1 MAKDLVIVL
10 AGGAG
15 KRLLLLSEDRAKP
28 AVPFGGI
35 YRIIDF
41 ALSNCVNSGLYH
53 IFVLSQYRPRSL
65 MRHLDFGNP
74 WDLNRLN
81 AGMVILQPHVG
92 TVGSHWYQGNADAVR
107 QNIHLI
113 EERSPE
119 AVLILAGDHV
129 YKMDYRP
136 LLAFHKQRN
145 ADLTIAVKRVR
156 PEETIKFGTCA
167 LDKDKRITRFEE
179 KAKAPRSNLASMGI
193 YVFSRRALFDCLL
206 ADAGDSDSAHDFGKD
221 IVPSMIADRSVCG
234 YEFRGY
240 WQDVGTV
247 GSYFESN
254 MTLLEP
260 DSPIDLANADWPIL
274 TKFEDLPPARFLAS
288 ANVGE
293 SLICDGSVIEGTVES
308 SIVSPGV
315 TIGEGA
321 VVRNSIIL
329 NGCTVEQGA
338 RINLSVVDKNTIIG
352 ENARIGSGIDFAAN
366 RDHAEIMHQGVTL
379 IGKQSFVPPNSV
391 IGRNCLVRV
400 SEPGGS
406 PLRIESGMTAV

>member
-41 ALSNCVNSGLYH
+41 TLSNSVNSGLYH

-74 WDLNRLN
+74 WALNRLN
-81 AGMVILQPHVG
+81 AGMLILQPHVG
-92 TVGSHWYQGNADAVR
+92 SVGSRWYQGNADAVR
-107 QNIHLI
+107 QNIYLI

-145 ADLTIAVKRVR
+145 ADLTVAVKRVR
-156 PEETIKFGTCA
+156 REETAKFGTCV
-167 LDKDKRITRFEE
+167 LDKDKRIIQFEE
-179 KAKAPRSNLASMGI
+179 KSKAPKSNLASMGI
-193 YVFSRRALFDCLL
+193 YVFSRKALFDCLL
-206 ADAGDSDSAHDFGKD
+206 TDADEDSAHDFGRD
-221 IVPSMIADRSVCG
+221 IVPRVIQSGSVCG

-240 WQDVGTV
+240 WKDVGTV
-247 GSYFESN
+247 GAYFESN
-254 MTLLEP
+254 MALLQP
-260 DSPIDLANADWPIL
+260 DSPIDLANDDWPIL
-274 TKFEDLPPARFLAS
+274 TKFEDLPPARFHAS
-288 ANVGE
+288 ADVGE
-293 SLICDGSVIEGTVES
+293 SLVCDGSVIEGTVES
-308 SIVSPGV
+308 SIISPGV
-315 TIGEGA
+315 TIEQDA

-329 NGCTVEQGA
+329 NACTVKQGA
-338 RINLSVVDKNTIIG
+338 RVNLSIVDKKSTIG
-352 ENARIGSGIDFAAN
+352 EHARIGSGIDFTPN
-366 RDHAEIMHQGVTL
+366 RDHPGILDHGVTL
-379 IGKQSFVPPNSV
+379 IGRRSFIPPRSV
-391 IGRNCLVRV
+391 IGRNCLVRMWKPD
-400 SEPGGS
+400 SS
-406 PLRIESGMTAV
+406 PVELDSGMTAV